1 MASER
6 QACTLLVVWAG
17 LLMFP
22 GTAVTAAPE
31 ADAKAPDKSAVYMPR
46 VAGSVGTA
54 AAIPASPG
62 PHLFVDDELIAS
74 SRSLVRRVQQPQR
87 DASIP
92 NPLVRGKEDGVYQP
106 YFSVSR
112 SPETGRYRIW
122 YGVADEAKSGSRSHV
137 AYMESEDGVHWIR
150 PGRVLNDPTP
160 IQFGSEVI
168 DQGPAFKDPSR
179 RYVLSYWQGGG
190 LRIAVSPDGLS
201 FRPLQEDV
209 VIRHGHDINNVS
221 WDDLRSRYVATISVV
236 MPSPHFKGERRT
248 TFQSF
253 STDLSSWLA
262 PWVILR
268 ADDSLDEGQTQFY
281 AMNAYVNRGPLRLG
295 MVKVL
300 RDDLFSDSKEVLEK
314 RGGGYGTGYTA
325 LAWTRDGEH
334 WVRDREVFLD
344 RGPVGSWDRSHAWID
359 EQVIV
364 GDQVYLYYSGYRSGH
379 KANRFEERQIGL
391 VKMPLDRYVARTPE
405 PSREASLVTVPLRMN
420 GRFKQLLLN
429 AAGSSGSMRVAV
441 LDGDRPVEGL
451 DLERC
456 RPVTGDGLRLP
467 VLWQDAGHTERMLAG
482 LEGRIVR
489 LEFRIQ
495 QADLFAFEFVP

>member
-1 MASER
+1 MANTR
-6 QACTLLVVWAG
+6 RACTFLPVCAG
-17 LLMFP
+17 LSMLAA
-22 GTAVTAAPE
+22 TAVAGTPE
-31 ADAKAPDKSAVYMPR
+31 AGPRAADKSAIYRPGGAERRSPAV
-46 VAGSVGTA
+46 T
-54 AAIPASPG
+54 IPASPG

-74 SRSLVRRVQQPQR
+74 SRHLVRRVRRPER

-122 YGVADEAKSGSRSHV
+122 YGVADEAKSGNRSHV
-137 AYMESEDGVHWIR
+137 AYMESEDGIHWVR
-150 PGRVLNDPTP
+150 PGRVLKDPGP

-179 RYVLSYWQGGG
+179 RYVLSYWYGGG
-190 LRIAVSPDGLS
+190 LRIAVSPDGVS
-201 FRPLQEDV
+201 FRPLHDDV
-209 VIRHGHDINNVS
+209 LIRHGHDITNVS
-221 WDDLRSRYVATISVV
+221 WDGLRGRYVATVSVV

-253 STDLSSWLA
+253 STDLSSWLD
-262 PWVILR
+262 PWMILR

-281 AMNAYVNRGPLRLG
+281 AMNGYLDRGPLRLG

-300 RDDLFSDSKEVLEK
+300 RDDLFSDSRELLDQ
-314 RGGGYGTGYTA
+314 RGGGYGTGYTS

-334 WVRDREVFLD
+334 WVRDREVFFD
-344 RGPVGSWDRSHAWID
+344 RGPVGAWDRSHAWID

-364 GDQVYLYYSGYRSGH
+364 GDQVYLYYAGYRSGH
-379 KANRFEERQIGL
+379 KANRFEDRQIGL
-391 VKMPLDRYVARTPE
+391 VRMPLDRYVARTTE
-405 PSREASLVTVPLRMN
+405 GKGEATLVTVPLRMN

-429 AAGSSGSMRVAV
+429 ASSESGSIRVVV
-441 LDGDRPVEGL
+441 LDGDQPVAGL
-451 DLERC
+451 DLQQC
-456 RPVTGDGLRLP
+456 RPVSADGLRLP
-467 VLWQDAGHTERMLAG
+467 VLWQDARRTGQLLAG
-482 LEGRIVR
+482 LEGKLLR

-495 QADLFAFEFVP
+495 GASLFAFEFAP